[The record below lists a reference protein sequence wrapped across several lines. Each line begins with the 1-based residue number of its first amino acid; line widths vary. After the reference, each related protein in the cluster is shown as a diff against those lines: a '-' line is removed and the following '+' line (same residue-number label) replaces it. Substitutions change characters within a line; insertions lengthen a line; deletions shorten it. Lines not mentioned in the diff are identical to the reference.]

1 MPMFYWVLLI
11 ICKFFSNLYNS
22 VYLYM
27 IDIIKLAIISFIFY
41 RNIIQNKIEIKKIS
55 IRSFFNLFSS

>member
-41 RNIIQNKIEIKKIS
+41 WNIIQNKIWNQKD
-55 IRSFFNLFSS
+55 FNKNFLQFI